1 MAYEISNGTLKVTL
15 IAGADL
21 SSSQYKFVK
30 MSADNTCVICAAATD
45 VPIGVLQNDPASGE
59 EASVTVIGGT
69 KLTASAAIAAGIKI
83 GTNNAGKADA
93 KIAGTDTTEYTVG
106 QVLSASGA
114 DGDLLTAVINCAS
127 PNRAA

>member
-1 MAYEISNGTLKVTL
+1 MAYEISNDTLKITL
-15 IAGADL
+15 VASGDL
-21 SSSQYKFVK
+21 SAQQYKFVK

-45 VPIGVLQNDPASGE
+45 VPIGVLQNTPTSGK

-69 KLTASAAIAAGIKI
+69 KLVASAAIAAGVKI

-93 KIAGTDTTEYTVG
+93 KVAGTDTTEYTVG
-106 QVLSASGA
+106 AVIQASGA
-114 DGDLLTAVINCAS
+114 DGDILTAVVNCAS